1 MMVPVPPSLA
11 DASWPIRTPRLLI
24 RPATPADA
32 VSVHRFRRLPAVTE
46 WMTSRTND
54 VESFAARFSEPER
67 LGRVLVVEHAGR
79 IVGDLMLRVDDAWG
93 QTEVARDAVA
103 TQAELGWAFDPAVHG
118 QGLAREACTALL
130 GVCFDSLG
138 LRRVTAGCFADN
150 EPSWRLMER
159 LGMRREAH
167 LVADAL
173 HRSGRWLDSYTYALL
188 RDEWQARRD
197 ETGRP
202 AVGVS

>member
-32 VSVHRFRRLPAVTE
+32 APVHRFRSLPAVTE
-46 WMTSRTND
+46 WMTSRAGD
-54 VESFAARFSEPER
+54 LESFSARFREPER
-67 LGRVLVVEHAGR
+67 LGIAVVVEHADR
-79 IVGDLMLRVDDAWG
+79 IVGDLMLRIEDAWG
-93 QTEVARDAVA
+93 QTEVAGDAVA

-130 GVCFDSLG
+130 GVCFDALG

-167 LVADAL
+167 LVADSL
-173 HRSGRWLDSYTYALL
+173 HRSGRWLDSFTYALL
-188 RDEWQARRD
+188 RDEWQAV
-197 ETGRP
+197 RP
-202 AVGVS
+202 PEERS